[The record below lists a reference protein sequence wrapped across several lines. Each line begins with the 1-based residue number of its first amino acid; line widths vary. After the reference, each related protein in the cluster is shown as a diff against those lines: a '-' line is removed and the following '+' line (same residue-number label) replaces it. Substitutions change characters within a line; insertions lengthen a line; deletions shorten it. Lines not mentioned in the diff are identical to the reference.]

1 MLTKVYSVVC
11 VLIILTSVFAQKDLV
26 ESKDESKE
34 SNINRDKRTI
44 GVVLRNVADL
54 FGYDVQK
61 RPTVIPPAPAMAA
74 PAPGAAPAPAAAPAR
89 PATRQGIPKFPPPV
103 TFPPILQEQVR
114 KTFNIN
120 FNWNK
125 NLGPLPSPTPQTA
138 QVPAAP
144 TPVSAPKPAAPRPSA
159 TPAANPNQGPLSSGP
174 KRPVNKPQLFK
185 EYEYLYPPLGSPPP
199 SAKIDSGYDFKFGP
213 VSKLTNFDDEPEP
226 SHELAEERKGSEEF
240 SEFGDGGIV
249 KAESADPD
257 AKDQYK
263 QNAQQFWQ
271 KNQWALQDSGFKYIA
286 PEATAEKNF
295 QQDYPQEIL
304 NVKESNYYTPL
315 QPIKQVQFQDYY
327 VRPGIVTTPPP
338 PVILPTQ
345 DISQFKKY
353 YVHNPAPQLLHL
365 SPAPPLISQPQ
376 EIRSVEGVTVPPHE
390 LIDIVNRLVKLT
402 EAAKAEKQPTIPA
415 IPTLPSLPAKYEEY
429 NIPETKLSPKT
440 PTSYEEHYIPPVPTY
455 EEFLGTAPKTPR
467 PTPQNNEET
476 DGPSSNVEGQ
486 PQDNNSASPKAE
498 QLTPIQRQYTVT
510 SIPSS
515 TETVFIDRDNPRKKK
530 LEREKSLVKKKEFNT
545 QYKTENSNPQL
556 IEHDYEIFNSITAPS
571 GPAEKEQDVPK
582 DTYQFV
588 DESIKQA
595 EKDASGKL
603 FNAKLEDYKKKLQ
616 EEYDLGDDSYDYP
629 EYGAKK
635 QKKEKEEKEKENE
648 KAKAKD
654 EEKVDKEESN
664 ERTDYEAE
672 YEASSKQVDDDELEE
687 ETEATKKKSSKKKKP
702 VFNDYGEE
710 QEEPT
715 SKEVEKPDKKK
726 AKKEEKQAVK
736 EKKPDRSSF
745 DYQYAELKK
754 IADKAATVNDD
765 EEHDKENIKEKEE
778 EIEAEEEEDEEE
790 SAEET
795 KNVDVMVGAASEPVE
810 RVVVPT
816 QFEYSFHPSAYEKSP
831 TVATIEAAES
841 QIQPVSRTRV
851 RVGRR
856 RQASGVDPE
865 QVREAHASNQQAV
878 TQEGAQAQAP
888 KQAKAKD
895 TTEEPEFDYIH
906 SNDSPVKETNP
917 QLVKGEKGILE
928 PNIEATDEV
937 YGPDPADYNIQYEP
951 KNPFK
956 GLLTSHP
963 RLHEE
968 EDGDEA
974 AVEEAESPREP
985 EAPEAEAAN
994 KPAESK
1000 PEEKKS
1006 SHPGLSP
1013 FLQKY
1018 DNFDFLKEIHTD
1030 ELDEKKK
1037 ENKKRSTSEESR
1049 ADSVENRNE
1058 TASESSQQRN
1068 KLAESLHRQAQKST
1082 LPKEDPKP
1090 IDEYPRFDNYEKFK
1104 EFFNVKTPDHD
1115 ESHKEFEKDN
1125 TKDIATLHKEK
1136 FDELHAKYADLYEG
1150 FDYTEK
1156 PEVLLKKVEEQ
1167 KKSAEA
1173 KASSPAESQNT
1184 QQPSAPKDKDAQAK
1198 HPFET
1203 PSEFNYGYYSDP
1215 SLPEIPE
1222 FILEEER
1229 EEAREEAREA
1239 ALRQLGITNPQYIY
1253 NAQGQLVPLGPNGK
1267 PLRLRKVRR
1276 PHPRAPGFKTLQNAA
1291 GSQQVNTLYSGII
1304 PQNLHEQPKMEK
1316 ALPLSVPFDFD
1327 YSASENV
1334 NVRTSGR
1341 SKRSVDTSSEVFSIQ
1356 DTYNNDSF
1364 YTIPEP
1370 SSTENYQEIEKREHP
1385 SEVGP
1390 LSPNAQVYT
1399 SESAKLKGRLRA
1411 NQNSN
1416 VF

>member
-11 VLIILTSVFAQKDLV
+11 VLIILTSVFAEKDLI
-26 ESKDESKE
+26 ETKDESKE
-34 SNINRDKRTI
+34 SSVNRDKRTI

-61 RPTVIPPAPAMAA
+61 RPTVIPPQPAMAA
-74 PAPGAAPAPAAAPAR
+74 PAPGAAPAPAGAPR
-89 PATRQGIPKFPPPV
+89 PMTRQAGIPKLPPPV

-114 KTFNIN
+114 KTFNVN

-144 TPVSAPKPAAPRPSA
+144 TPVSAPRPPAPRPSA
-159 TPAANPNQGPLSSGP
+159 TPAANPNNLGPVSSGP
-174 KRPVNKPQLFK
+174 KRPLNKPQLFK

-199 SAKIDSGYDFKFGP
+199 SSKIESGYDFKFGP
-213 VSKLTNFDDEPEP
+213 VSKLANFDDEPEP
-226 SHELAEERKGSEEF
+226 THELAEERKGSEEF
-240 SEFGDGGIV
+240 SEFGDGAIL
-249 KAESADPD
+249 KAESADPE

-286 PEATAEKNF
+286 PEATHEKNF

-304 NVKESNYYTPL
+304 NVKESNYYQPL

-365 SPAPPLISQPQ
+365 SPAPPLITQPQ

-402 EAAKAEKQPTIPA
+402 EAAKAEK
-415 IPTLPSLPAKYEEY
+415 IPTVPTLTKYEEY
-429 NIPETKLSPKT
+429 TIPADPTEAKLTGKT

-455 EEFLGTAPKTPR
+455 EEFLGGAPKTPR
-467 PTPQNNEET
+467 PTPQNNEEVN
-476 DGPSSNVEGQ
+476 GPAANIEGQ
-486 PQDNNSASPKAE
+486 PRGNNAASPESE

-515 TETVFIDRDNPRKKK
+515 TETVYIDRDNPRKKT

-571 GPAEKEQDVPK
+571 GPAEKEQDVQK
-582 DTYQFV
+582 DAYQFV

-603 FNAKLEDYKKKLQ
+603 FNAKLDDYKKKLQ

-629 EYGAKK
+629 EFGAKK
-635 QKKEKEEKEKENE
+635 LKKEKEEKEKENE
-648 KAKAKD
+648 NAKAKD
-654 EEKVDKEESN
+654 EEKEEKEEAK

-672 YEASSKQVDDDELEE
+672 YEASSKQLGDELEE
-687 ETEATKKKSSKKKKP
+687 ETEATKRKAGKKTKP
-702 VFNDYGEE
+702 VYNDYGEE
-710 QEEPT
+710 QEEAV
-715 SKEVEKPDKKK
+715 SKEAQKPEKKK
-726 AKKEEKQAVK
+726 KKTTEKQAVK

-754 IADKAATVNDD
+754 VADKAATVPEED
-765 EEHDKENIKEKEE
+765 ERASKENVKEKEE
-778 EIEAEEEEDEEE
+778 EELEAEEEEEEE
-790 SAEET
+790 EGSEES
-795 KNVDVMVGAASEPVE
+795 KVIEVMVGAASSAIE
-810 RVVVPT
+810 RIVVPT
-816 QFEYSFHPSAYEKSP
+816 QFEYSVHPGAYEKTP
-831 TVATIEAAES
+831 TVATIEAQES
-841 QIQPVSRTRV
+841 QIQPVHRRKV
-851 RVGRR
+851 RV
-856 RQASGVDPE
+856 PE
-865 QVREAHASNQQAV
+865 PSNVAEASNQQAV
-878 TQEGAQAQAP
+878 TQQAQSAP
-888 KQAKAKD
+888 APRPAKAKD

-917 QLVKGEKGILE
+917 SLVKGEKGILE

-937 YGPDPADYNIQYEP
+937 FGPDPADYNIQYEP

-963 RLHEE
+963 HLHED
-968 EDGDEA
+968 EDGGREAEADEP
-974 AVEEAESPREP
+974 VEEANPNEG
-985 EAPEAEAAN
+985 EATETETA

-1006 SHPGLSP
+1006 THPGLSP

-1018 DNFDFLKEIHTD
+1018 DHFDFLKEIHPD
-1030 ELDEKKK
+1030 EVQEKKK

-1049 ADSVENRNE
+1049 ADSAENRNE
-1058 TASESSQQRN
+1058 TFSESAPQRN
-1068 KLAESLHRQAQKST
+1068 KLAETLHQQAEKSN

-1115 ESHKEFEKDN
+1115 ENHKEQFEKEPDN
-1125 TKDIATLHKEK
+1125 KAKDIATLHQEK

-1150 FDYTEK
+1150 FDYTQK
-1156 PEVLLKKVEEQ
+1156 PDVLLKKIDEQ
-1167 KKSAEA
+1167 KKSADTKVA
-1173 KASSPAESQNT
+1173 SPAEPENIR
-1184 QQPSAPKDKDAQAK
+1184 QPSGAPKIGDEKQHA
-1198 HPFET
+1198 FET
-1203 PSEFNYGYYSDP
+1203 PSDFNYGYYTDP
-1215 SLPEIPE
+1215 SLPEIPD

-1229 EEAREEAREA
+1229 EELKEEARQEA
-1239 ALRQLGITNPQYIY
+1239 LKRLGITTPQYIY

-1267 PLRLRKVRR
+1267 PLKLRKVRR
-1276 PHPRAPGFKTLQNAA
+1276 PHPRAPGYKTIQNAA
-1291 GSQQVNTLYSGII
+1291 GSQRVDALYSGII
-1304 PQNLHEQPKMEK
+1304 PQNLHEQPKIDK
-1316 ALPLSVPFDFD
+1316 ALPISVPFDFD
-1327 YSASENV
+1327 YSASEKV
-1334 NVRTSGR
+1334 GVKVQTSGR
-1341 SKRSVDTSSEVFSIQ
+1341 SKRSVSSFSELFSEP

-1370 SSTENYQEIEKREHP
+1370 SSTENYQEIERKEHP
-1385 SEVGP
+1385 SEVGT